1 MRCRK
6 ILLTFAFIF
15 LALVVLLV
23 ISSKCSAKSNTESS
37 AVNCSITDNIPITE
51 NANKMVFPSRDEL
64 NVLPIKSEK
73 DLSIKDIEMSSQQPM
88 HDEIIILKVNIENTG
103 SAYVRNIATGFYVDN
118 IETGTQ
124 RQRFSL
130 GKDGTQSATA
140 VFSWKAESG
149 IHTLT
154 FIVDPKNEIP
164 ESDESNNNHMVT
176 VTVSDQQYIAPPVTS
191 VPISPV
197 TTNTVIVTSVTAISV
212 MLLLAI
218 ALDRYKFYGLFLP
231 LYVKLK
237 RKKILDQFTRG
248 RIYGYLEAHPGAHYS
263 MIKSA
268 LELNNSTLAYH
279 LRTLEREEYIKSG
292 KEGKL
297 RCFYPYSAKIQNKNG
312 LSAMQNK
319 ILEIV
324 SNRPGITQKELIATV
339 GASQQVVNYNVNS
352 LKKLGLV
359 EIERNGKETYLFSST
374 YAAN

>member
-1 MRCRK
+1 MRCKK

-23 ISSKCSAKSNTESS
+23 ISSKCSAESKID
-37 AVNCSITDNIPITE
+37 ITDSSSLDGVPAVE
-51 NANKMVFPSRDEL
+51 NADKVLAGKDEL
-64 NVLPIKSEK
+64 NVFPIKS
-73 DLSIKDIEMSSQQPM
+73 DLSIKNVELSSQQPM

-103 SAYVRNIATGFYVDN
+103 SACARNIATGFYVDN

-124 RQRFSL
+124 TQRFTL

-154 FIVDPKNEIP
+154 FIADPKNEIP
-164 ESDESNNNHMVT
+164 ESDESNNNYMVT
-176 VTVSDQQYIAPPVTS
+176 VTVSDQQYITPPVTS
-191 VPISPV
+191 VPISPA
-197 TTNTVIVTSVTAISV
+197 TTNTVIATSVTAISV

-297 RCFYPYSAKIQNKNG
+297 RCFYPYNAKIQNKNG

-319 ILEIV
+319 IVEIV
-324 SNRPGITQKELIATV
+324 SNRPGITQKELISSV

-352 LKKLGLV
+352 LKKLGLI